1 MKAILWS
8 LTFLDDVMMDELA
21 IGLSAIL
28 SIGLFDITEILTY
41 FEKAFLV
48 YQIFP
53 PNIQSVG
60 FKR

>member
-1 MKAILWS
+1 
-8 LTFLDDVMMDELA
+8 MMDELT
-21 IGLSAIL
+21 IGLSAIP
-28 SIGLFDITEILTY
+28 SIGLFDITEILTH

-53 PNIQSVG
+53 PKIQSVG

>member
-1 MKAILWS
+1 MKVILWS
-8 LTFLDDVMMDELA
+8 LTFLDDVMMDELT
-21 IGLSAIL
+21 IGLSAIP
-28 SIGLFDITEILTY
+28 SIGLFDITEILTH

-53 PNIQSVG
+53 PKIQSVG

>member
-1 MKAILWS
+1 
-8 LTFLDDVMMDELA
+8 MMDELA